1 MPSSA
6 TLYCPD
12 EQGNIKKYVK
22 LSKPANLLITSVRD
36 NTYEVY
42 YEGQNEADSY
52 NPETGTVD
60 ASYLLKTLY
69 INPAY
74 IVEIRE
80 NEEIAQKHASGSLV
94 ENLSKDIG
102 FSKIVVSSGG
112 SWVKTYDVV
121 GYPKQLLASLKE
133 GE

>member
-1 MPSSA
+1 M
-6 TLYCPD
+6 
-12 EQGNIKKYVK
+12 IKF
-22 LSKPANLLITSVRD
+22 T
-36 NTYEVY
+36 EVVS
-42 YEGQNEADSY
+42 EADSY

-60 ASYLLKTLY
+60 TSYLLKTLY